1 MVVKTELRSAY
12 ILLKCSKKS
21 HDDCRDIR
29 DILLGTYPIIR
40 RATTTNAV
48 INNKQWCVSATA
60 LVSTKNAK
68 QFENKLHNIT
78 CTTGMETVKIKDV
91 HFILDD
97 GT

>member
-29 DILLGTYPIIR
+29 DTLLRMHPIIR
-40 RATTTNAV
+40 RAMTTNSI

-60 LVSTKNAK
+60 LVSTKDAK
-68 QFENKLHNIT
+68 QFENKLRSIT
-78 CTTGMETVKIKDV
+78 CTTGTKTVKIKDI